1 MSDCEGQ
8 PALAVLADRLR
19 ELHLGAS
26 HHDVYIRLGPMNA
39 EYASLRAELK
49 AWERDFLSE
58 HGRKATPEDI
68 RLVDGLGTSCNLWI
82 YQMVT

>member
-1 MSDCEGQ
+1 MTQASTIASQ
-8 PALAVLADRLR
+8 VPVLADRLR

-26 HHDVYIRLGPMNA
+26 HLDVYIRFAPMNA

-49 AWERDFLSE
+49 AWERDFQSE

-68 RLVDGLGTSCNLWI
+68 RLVDGLGTCN
-82 YQMVT
+82 V